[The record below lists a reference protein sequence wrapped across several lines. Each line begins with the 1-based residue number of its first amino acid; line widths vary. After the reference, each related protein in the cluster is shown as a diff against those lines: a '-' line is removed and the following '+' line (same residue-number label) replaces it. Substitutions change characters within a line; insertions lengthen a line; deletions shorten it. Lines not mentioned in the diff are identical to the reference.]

1 MVLCHYFGLGGTL
14 VQHLEDVIEL
24 FLRSKSAEG
33 LSDRTLTWYRANLNA
48 FVHFL
53 QRAGINGSN
62 WLHAGTLEAFLVSER
77 ERVSP
82 STVAARFRALRPF
95 FSWLEDHPDFRIP
108 SPMRQMKPPK
118 VPHAQP
124 RQASGHAVDRLLASI
139 PLGTWID
146 LRDRLIV
153 TVLDCCGLRAAEVC
167 GLALADFDFDEEIL
181 IVREGKGGDDR
192 PVPFLP
198 EVTTALRAFLL
209 LHPGIPG
216 QTLMLSADGGS
227 LGTDGALTVS
237 GLRQMLSRR
246 CAAAGLPYLNP
257 HSFRHGLAMRLLNRG
272 ADMSLVQAILGHS
285 RIATTQQFYARWL
298 VSGLKKQY
306 TEVMGRGR

>member
-1 MVLCHYFGLGGTL
+1 MSLTLGWGKTL
-14 VQHLEDVIEL
+14 VQLSDVIEL

-33 LSDRTLTWYRANLNA
+33 LSDQTLAWYRANLTA
-48 FVHFL
+48 FVRFL

-62 WLHAGTLEAFLVSER
+62 WLHTGTLEAFLVSER
-77 ERVSP
+77 ERVSA
-82 STVAARFRALRPF
+82 STVAARFRAMRPF
-95 FSWLEDHPDFRIP
+95 FLWLQEHPDFRIP
-108 SPMRQMKPPK
+108 SPMQQMKPPK

-124 RQASGHAVDRLLASI
+124 RQAKGHTIDQLLASI

-146 LRDRLIV
+146 LRDRLII
-153 TVLDCCGLRAAEVC
+153 TILDCCGLRAAEVC
-167 GLALADFDFDEEIL
+167 ALALRDFDLDAGVL

-198 EVTTALRAFLL
+198 EVANALRAYLL

-216 QTLMLSADGGS
+216 QTLILSADGGS
-227 LGTDGALTVS
+227 LGTNGALTVS
-237 GLRQMLSRR
+237 GLRQMLERR
-246 CAAAGLPYLNP
+246 CTAAGLPYLNP

-285 RIATTQQFYARWL
+285 RITTTQQFYARWL
-298 VSGLKKQY
+298 VSGLKQQY
-306 TEVMGRGR
+306 TEIMSRGR